1 MFGKAKVT
9 PVDKDGDASVVP
21 AAKVVGAEQ
30 PAQPPSAAKRAVTS
44 ESQESKS
51 TVGSGMTIVGKIAA
65 EGDLVIFGRIEGE
78 IRAGSLLIGNGAQ
91 VEGDVV
97 AQELTISGRVKG
109 TIHAGNVKLHGSAV
123 VEGDIFHRSLS
134 IDQNAV
140 FEGMSRR
147 EGADTKGVPSKGP
160 SLQLVVP
167 PEEKPTVAKPDL
179 APDLKVDPAS
189 SLYAD

>member
-1 MFGKAKVT
+1 MFGKPKANPAET
-9 PVDKDGDASVVP
+9 DGTAS
-21 AAKVVGAEQ
+21 AAQAIEQ
-30 PAQPPSAAKRAVTS
+30 AVQAPSAAKRAVTS
-44 ESQESKS
+44 ESQDSKS
-51 TVGSGMTIVGKIAA
+51 TVGSGMTIIGKIAA
-65 EGDLVIFGRIEGE
+65 EGDLVIFGRVEGE

-109 TIHAGNVKLHGSAV
+109 TVHAGSVKLQGTAV

-140 FEGMSRR
+140 FEGLSRR
-147 EGADTKGVPSKGP
+147 EGSDTKGAPAKGP
-160 SLQLVVP
+160 ALQLVAAA
-167 PEEKPTVAKPDL
+167 EEKPAVAK
-179 APDLKVDPAS
+179 PDLKVDPAS